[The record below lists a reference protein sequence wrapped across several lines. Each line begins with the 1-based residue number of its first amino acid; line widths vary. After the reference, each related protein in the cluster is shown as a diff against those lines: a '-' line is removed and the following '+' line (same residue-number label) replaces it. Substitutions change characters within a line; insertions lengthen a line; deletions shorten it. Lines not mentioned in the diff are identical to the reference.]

1 MAKLWYAVHTY
12 AGQED
17 KVKQNVEKRSKAVG
31 LHTRITQVIVP
42 KEKVKTTRGGKV
54 VTVEKKIFPGYVLV
68 EMDMDDETW
77 HFIRQTVGVT
87 GFLGQVTGTASRP
100 APLQQVEVDRLL
112 GTDQGVQATPRGQF
126 EAAASLAMSRG
137 QAFVH
142 VVIKPALRRV
152 WPALVSQIVIV
163 MLGSAVCSQ
172 IAAPELSYAANFIQ
186 SRNFRAFESYL
197 VATGLYLALSLLTR
211 QILLLLGHRYFG
223 RRSA

>member
-17 KVKQNVEKRSKAVG
+17 KVKQNIEKRSKAVG

-100 APLQQVEVDRLL
+100 APLQQGEVDRLL
-112 GTDQGVQATPRGQF
+112 GTDSGVQTTPRTQIFHKGD
-126 EAAASLAMSRG
+126 R
-137 QAFVH
+137 VN
-142 VVIKPALRRV
+142 VIAGPFAGSEGRIEEINVKTEKLK
-152 WPALVSQIVIV
+152 VI
-163 MLGSAVCSQ
+163 
-172 IAAPELSYAANFIQ
+172 IQ
-186 SRNFRAFESYL
+186 L
-197 VATGLYLALSLLTR
+197 
-211 QILLLLGHRYFG
+211 FG
-223 RRSA
+223 RETPVDLDFSHVERIS